1 MPVLEF
7 YVLES
12 LSFTINFNSDDSRWR
27 RYQGSHRDVAPL
39 GKGQSVLSIKVV
51 VMGEF
56 DGDQMMNS
64 GKCGGRRRS
73 GGVVSGG

>member
-1 MPVLEF
+1 MMTRGREGV
-7 YVLES
+7 V
-12 LSFTINFNSDDSRWR
+12 
-27 RYQGSHRDVAPL
+27 YQGSHRDVALL
-39 GKGQSVLSIKVV
+39 GKGKFVLSTKVV

-73 GGVVSGG
+73 NGVDSGG

>member
-1 MPVLEF
+1 MILQMPV
-7 YVLES
+7 VLPSASTVMTRGGEGMV
-12 LSFTINFNSDDSRWR
+12 
-27 RYQGSHRDVAPL
+27 YQGSHRDVASL
-39 GKGQSVLSIKVV
+39 GKGQSVLSMKVV

-73 GGVVSGG
+73 SGVDSGG

>member
-1 MPVLEF
+1 MTRGGEGV
-7 YVLES
+7 V
-12 LSFTINFNSDDSRWR
+12 
-27 RYQGSHRDVAPL
+27 YQGSHRDVAPL

-64 GKCGGRRRS
+64 GKCGGRRSSGVDS
-73 GGVVSGG
+73 GG